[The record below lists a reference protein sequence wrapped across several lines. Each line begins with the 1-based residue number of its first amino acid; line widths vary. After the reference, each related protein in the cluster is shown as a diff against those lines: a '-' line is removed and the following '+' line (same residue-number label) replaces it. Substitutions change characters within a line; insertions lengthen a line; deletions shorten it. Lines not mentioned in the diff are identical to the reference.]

1 MTKPLGRT
9 CWRKRWMN
17 SSAERVQNLIWPVA
31 EERYLKVTRSFS
43 RLTRRRLLMAKLL
56 YGAGLR
62 LMECLRLRVKDV
74 DFGNHQIIVRD
85 GKGEK
90 DWATVLP
97 ESLIPALQIHIS
109 DVKALHQ
116 KDLRDGYGEVSLP

>member
-1 MTKPLGRT
+1 
-9 CWRKRWMN
+9 
-17 SSAERVQNLIWPVA
+17 
-31 EERYLKVTRSFS
+31 
-43 RLTRRRLLMAKLL
+43 MAKLL

-62 LMECLRLRVKDV
+62 LMECLRLLVKDV
-74 DFGNHQIIVRD
+74 DLGNHQIIVRD